1 MKNYDVNFNSAGTGF
16 FDKSVLETLSAG
28 LINFYHNQDFDSLY
42 LDHSKKYYFK
52 GKEDLTEK
60 INNLKF
66 LNDNDLKDLFII
78 LNSNLEQHSLE
89 TLGDR
94 LSKFI

>member
-1 MKNYDVNFNSAGTGF
+1 MLPQIKTILKVLITNNKNMK
-16 FDKSVLETLSAG
+16 
-28 LINFYHNQDFDSLY
+28 
-42 LDHSKKYYFK
+42 
-52 GKEDLTEK
+52 EK

-78 LNSNLEQHSLE
+78 LNTNLEQHSLE